1 MCIIHRVLIILFGNS
16 SLNRELAVRIAV
28 ATQKEFCVIQFEP
41 WDLLWYKFPKKKFD
55 IFQ

>member
-28 ATQKEFCVIQFEP
+28 ATQKEFCVIQYEP
-41 WDLLWYKFPKKKFD
+41 YYDTSFLKLFFD

>member
-41 WDLLWYKFPKKKFD
+41 WDLLWYKFPKKNFD

>member
-1 MCIIHRVLIILFGNS
+1 MCIIHHVLIILFGNS
-16 SLNRELAVRIAV
+16 SLNWDLAVGIAV

-41 WDLLWYKFPKKKFD
+41 WDLLWYKFPKKKFG